1 LFKVADKGASAL
13 APHVRRML
21 NINLTVGETVKKAMA
36 RNGFDEGEF
45 LVLMQKPC
53 KALTSEEAATL
64 EKIRNSVPMPD
75 AETPLQ
81 KIINPKYADSYLDGS
96 FINYKNGAIE
106 GCVTTVESSAPLKTP
121 KDLYEG
127 LRLDFSGTPFGI
139 ADDSMIAIR
148 FTSKDAASLK
158 IPYGEGMPHPA
169 DIPKMEYPFTGNGF
183 TASTNGR
190 IVPEFYSEGVLPKS
204 ARLIEIRSDGTEILR
219 AEYTFFD
226 DKLIQIYP

>member
-1 LFKVADKGASAL
+1 
-13 APHVRRML
+13 ML

-36 RNGFDEGEF
+36 RSGFDEGEF

-96 FINYKNGAIE
+96 FIESGRKIE

-127 LRLDFSGTPFGI
+127 LRLDYSGTPFGI

-148 FTSKDAASLK
+148 FTSDDAANLK

-169 DIPKMEYPFTGNGF
+169 DIPRMEYPFTGNGF
-183 TASTNGR
+183 TASTNGH
-190 IVPEFYSEGVLPKS
+190 IVPEFYSEGVLPS
-204 ARLIEIRSDGTEILR
+204 GARLIEIRSDGTEILR
-219 AEYTFFD
+219 AMYELSD
-226 DKLIQIYP
+226 KGKLIQIYP